1 MARPSKLTPEVQEN
15 ICNWLKLGYYQEDA
29 AIMAGISAS
38 TYYEW
43 MKKGEQ
49 ERVALEE
56 GEKALTLPDTSLP
69 ASEDGTPEIE
79 LIYPFLEFSEA
90 VKKARAEAEGAH
102 IRNIRKAAD
111 NGVWQASAWFLE
123 RAIQRSGESA
133 HSWTLLQRTMNQSS
147 SRYHTEI
154 KPLGLVSPYIFLH
167 FSCPPDLHY
176 KPINFIFEPILI
188 NLFSIVFFEHMF
200 DYSSL
205 YGLTY

>member
-102 IRNIRKAAD
+102 IKNIRKAAD

-123 RAIQRSGESA
+123 RSHPKKWGKRSQLDLVAENDEPV
-133 HSWTLLQRTMNQSS
+133 QF
-147 SRYHTEI
+147 EI
-154 KPLGLVSPYIFLH
+154 S
-167 FSCPPDLHY
+167 
-176 KPINFIFEPILI
+176 
-188 NLFSIVFFEHMF
+188 
-200 DYSSL
+200 
-205 YGLTY
+205 YGD

>member
-43 MKKGEQ
+43 MKKGDS
-49 ERVALEE
+49 ERIALES
-56 GEKALTLPDTSLP
+56 GEDALALPEHPLP
-69 ASEDGTPEIE
+69 APEDDTQEIQVV
-79 LIYPFLEFSEA
+79 YRFMEFSEA

-123 RAIQRSGESA
+123 RSHPKKWGKRSQLDVIAENDEPV
-133 HSWTLLQRTMNQSS
+133 QF
-147 SRYHTEI
+147 EI
-154 KPLGLVSPYIFLH
+154 S
-167 FSCPPDLHY
+167 
-176 KPINFIFEPILI
+176 
-188 NLFSIVFFEHMF
+188 
-200 DYSSL
+200 
-205 YGLTY
+205 YGD

>member
-1 MARPSKLTPEVQEN
+1 LTPEVQLE

-43 MKKGEQ
+43 MKKGEL

-79 LIYPFLEFSEA
+79 LVYPFMEFSEA

-123 RAIQRSGESA
+123 RSHPKKWGKRSQLDLVAENDEPV
-133 HSWTLLQRTMNQSS
+133 QF
-147 SRYHTEI
+147 EI
-154 KPLGLVSPYIFLH
+154 T
-167 FSCPPDLHY
+167 
-176 KPINFIFEPILI
+176 
-188 NLFSIVFFEHMF
+188 
-200 DYSSL
+200 
-205 YGLTY
+205 YGD

>member
-1 MARPSKLTPEVQEN
+1 MARPTKLTPEVQLE

-43 MKKGEQ
+43 MKKGEL

-79 LIYPFLEFSEA
+79 LVYPFMEFSEA

-123 RAIQRSGESA
+123 RSHPKKWGKRSQLDLVAENDEPV
-133 HSWTLLQRTMNQSS
+133 QF
-147 SRYHTEI
+147 EI
-154 KPLGLVSPYIFLH
+154 T
-167 FSCPPDLHY
+167 
-176 KPINFIFEPILI
+176 
-188 NLFSIVFFEHMF
+188 
-200 DYSSL
+200 
-205 YGLTY
+205 YGD

>member
-1 MARPSKLTPEVQEN
+1 MARPTKLTPEVQLE

-43 MKKGEQ
+43 MKKGEL

-56 GEKALTLPDTSLP
+56 GEKARTLPDTSLP

-79 LIYPFLEFSEA
+79 LVYPFMEFSEA

-123 RAIQRSGESA
+123 RSHPKKWGKRSQLDLVAENDEPV
-133 HSWTLLQRTMNQSS
+133 QF
-147 SRYHTEI
+147 EI
-154 KPLGLVSPYIFLH
+154 T
-167 FSCPPDLHY
+167 
-176 KPINFIFEPILI
+176 
-188 NLFSIVFFEHMF
+188 
-200 DYSSL
+200 
-205 YGLTY
+205 YGD